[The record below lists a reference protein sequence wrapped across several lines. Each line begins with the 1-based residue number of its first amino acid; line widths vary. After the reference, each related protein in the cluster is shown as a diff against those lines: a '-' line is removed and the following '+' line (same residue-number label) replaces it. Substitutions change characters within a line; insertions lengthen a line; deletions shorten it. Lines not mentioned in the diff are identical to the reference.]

1 MQNLSSLSKIQY
13 ANIASIFIFTIT
25 LGIEI
30 FKYGFDW
37 IRVLNILNFLLAWV
51 IFINVNKIKSLLKR
65 ITSILK
71 EGSQGYLE
79 DRIVLSKDKGEL
91 LELVNALNDF
101 FDQVEVFLRE
111 IKAPLEYAAEE
122 RFFRKV
128 VSEGFRGT
136 FKVVAE
142 QLNKPLK
149 TIEENHKLI
158 ERIRINNELSKL
170 GGGITHGLLLIKEDL
185 LKIVEKN
192 NLIQTAS
199 NETVSV
205 SQESLREVDNLTEK
219 LKSLINYVEETN
231 KISEELFVKTEN
243 ISSVLKLIKEIAEQ
257 TNLLALNAAIEAA
270 RAGEHGKGFAVVADE
285 VRSLAEKTARATE
298 EIDKTINQLV
308 QDSKRSYKNAQEMSN
323 IARESNKTIQDFKE
337 VVKNVSMNA
346 NKTFAIAN
354 IIKHTSFITLQK
366 LNHIIF
372 KNRAYSS
379 IFHGSASEDIPDE
392 KSCDFSKWYY
402 SKGVQ
407 LFKDMEPFKKL
418 EKPHKEIHVHI
429 LDAVEFVKGKDRVLE
444 NKERIIQDFTMAEN
458 STKEF
463 FTYIDKLLEE
473 IEKREMEKIKGA

>member
-13 ANIASIFIFTIT
+13 ANIASIVIFTIT

-37 IRVLNILNFLLAWV
+37 IRILNILNFLLAWI
-51 IFINVNKIKSLLKR
+51 IFINVNKVKSLINQIIK
-65 ITSILK
+65 ILK

-79 DRIVLSKDKGEL
+79 DRIVLSKQKGEL
-91 LELVNALNDF
+91 LELVNTLNDF

-111 IKAPLEYAAEE
+111 IKAPLEYAAKE

-136 FKVVAE
+136 FKVIAD
-142 QLNKPLK
+142 QLNEPLK
-149 TIEENHKLI
+149 TIAENHKLI

-185 LKIVEKN
+185 LKIVDKN
-192 NLIQTAS
+192 SLIQNASKETA
-199 NETVSV
+199 SV
-205 SQESLREVDNLTEK
+205 SQESLKEVDNLTQK
-219 LKSLINYVEETN
+219 MQALIDYVKETN

-243 ISSVLKLIKEIAEQ
+243 ISNILKLIKEIAEQ

-285 VRSLAEKTARATE
+285 VRNLAEKTARATE
-298 EIDKTINQLV
+298 EVDKTINELIL
-308 QDSKRSYKNAQEMSN
+308 DSEKSYKNAQEMSN
-323 IARESNKTIQDFKE
+323 IAKESNEYLNNFKK
-337 VVKNVSMNA
+337 VVKDVTSNA
-346 NKTFAIAN
+346 NKTFALAN

-366 LNHIIF
+366 LNHIIV
-372 KNRAYSS
+372 KNKAYSA
-379 IFHGSASEDIPDE
+379 IFHGKLNENIPDD
-392 KSCDFSKWYY
+392 KNCDFSQWYY

-407 LFKDMEPFKKL
+407 LFKDLEPFKRL
-418 EKPHKEIHVHI
+418 EKPHKDIHKYI
-429 LDAVEFVKGKDRVLE
+429 LDAVEFIKGQDRVLE
-444 NKERIIQDFTMAEN
+444 NRERIIHDFTQAEE

-463 FTYIDKLLEE
+463 FRYIDLLLSE
-473 IEKREMEKIKGA
+473 IEKQEMKKVSN